1 MQGKQAAGASCKMH
15 PLDTW
20 LEETMKQRSLQVQL
34 HFVSLYT
41 LWVQISNFVSLYLP
55 TTLAV
60 PSCMS
65 LACLCLCHYVHIC
78 LSVALLVFKG
88 PEFI

>member
-1 MQGKQAAGASCKMH
+1 
-15 PLDTW
+15 
-20 LEETMKQRSLQVQL
+20 MKQRCLQAHSL
-34 HFVSLYT
+34 VSLCM
-41 LWVQISNFVSLYLP
+41 LWVQISNFVSLHLP
-55 TTLAV
+55 ATVSVSLCV
-60 PSCMS
+60 S